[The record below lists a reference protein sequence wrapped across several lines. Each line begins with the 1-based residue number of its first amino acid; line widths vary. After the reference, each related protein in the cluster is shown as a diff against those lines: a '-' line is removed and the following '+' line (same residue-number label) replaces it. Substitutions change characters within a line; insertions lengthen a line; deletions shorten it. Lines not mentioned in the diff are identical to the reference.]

1 MVKVNLANQE
11 LRTFEPVPAGVYR
24 VAVEQC
30 EERTASTGN
39 EGIFWLFRVI
49 DVISTRGDGGT
60 QGLVDRTIPHG
71 TQLQESALWNLYRT
85 LVALGEDPQA
95 LQDGEFEL
103 DPDIMI
109 GKECVVTIRI
119 RDYQG
124 QPQNQ
129 VVNLRALNAEE
140 AGALA

>member
-85 LVALGEDPQA
+85 LVALGEDPQS

-103 DPDIMI
+103 DTDSQI

>member
-24 VAVEQC
+24 VAVDTC

-39 EGIFWLFRVI
+39 EGICWLFRI
-49 DVISTRGDGGT
+49 TDVISTRGDGGT
-60 QGLVDRTIPHG
+60 AGLIDRTIPHG

>member
-39 EGIFWLFRVI
+39 EGIFWLFRI
-49 DVISTRGDGGT
+49 TDVISTRGDGGT
-60 QGLVDRTIPHG
+60 TGLVDRTIPHG

-85 LVALGEDPQA
+85 LVALGEDAQA

-103 DPDIMI
+103 DTDSQI